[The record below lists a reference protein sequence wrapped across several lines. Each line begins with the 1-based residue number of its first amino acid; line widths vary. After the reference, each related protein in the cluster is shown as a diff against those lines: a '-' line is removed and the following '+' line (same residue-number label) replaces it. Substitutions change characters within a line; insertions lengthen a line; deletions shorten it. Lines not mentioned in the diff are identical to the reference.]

1 MKKTTEMVVR
11 KLNAHIQERII
22 DRGDPDFS
30 IICDAS
36 LKVWGAIFQTQSING
51 RWSEKEQYFHI
62 NYLQLLAIFFA
73 LKSFCRDFYS
83 KHVHIFCDNTSA
95 VAYINNMGGIQ
106 SHEMD
111 FLASKIWQWC
121 IDRKIWISCSHVAGD
136 SNKTDFNSRH
146 FCDNTE
152 WKLDSSVFF
161 QVNRYL
167 GQTFN

>member
-30 IICDAS
+30 IICDEAS
-36 LKVWGAIFQTQSING
+36 QMIEKSGITNDRKIWVTSVKVWGAIFQTQSING

-95 VAYINNMGGIQ
+95 LHILI
-106 SHEMD
+106 
-111 FLASKIWQWC
+111 IWEEYNLM
-121 IDRKIWISCSHVAGD
+121 RWI
-136 SNKTDFNSRH
+136 F
-146 FCDNTE
+146 
-152 WKLDSSVFF
+152 W
-161 QVNRYL
+161 QVKFGNGVL
-167 GQTFN
+167 IEKSGFPVVT